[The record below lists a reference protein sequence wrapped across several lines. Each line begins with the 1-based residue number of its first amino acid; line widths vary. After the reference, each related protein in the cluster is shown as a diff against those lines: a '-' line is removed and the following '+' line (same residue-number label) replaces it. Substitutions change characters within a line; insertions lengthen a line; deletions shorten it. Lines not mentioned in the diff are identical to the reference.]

1 MSIIRLL
8 ILNTLGSYSTIAWVS
23 PLIENPGEGDPRCET
38 TERTVFTVLNA
49 LGQMA
54 FAYAGHNVVLE
65 IQATIPSTRDRPS
78 KKPMWRGVTLAYIIV
93 AACYFPVALV
103 GWKYLGNKVTDN
115 VLLSLES
122 PRTLI
127 AIANMMV
134 VIHVLGS
141 YQVCGETSF
150 SNNLYSKCCLTI
162 DLNRV
167 RILINGFCFE
177 QHLRCSYMRCPCMT

>member
-1 MSIIRLL
+1 M
-8 ILNTLGSYSTIAWVS
+8 
-23 PLIENPGEGDPRCET
+23 
-38 TERTVFTVLNA
+38 LNA

-78 KKPMWRGVTLAYIIV
+78 KKPMWRGVTLAYAIV

-103 GWKYLGNKVTDN
+103 GSNNLGKKVSDN
-115 VLLSLES
+115 VLLSLKS

-141 YQVCGETSF
+141 YQVCGILF
-150 SNNLYSKCCLTI
+150 S
-162 DLNRV
+162 
-167 RILINGFCFE
+167 LIICN
-177 QHLRCSYMRCPCMT
+177 